1 MLSFPERITVVE
13 VAPRD
18 GLQSF
23 PRWVESDKKVAMID
37 RLSAAGFPV
46 IEVAG
51 FAHPRIIPNLRDA
64 EEVCGRISRR
74 EGTVYRGLAPNARG
88 AKRAVDAKVD
98 EVLGLMTVSEV
109 YLRRNQN
116 MSLDDAVAQAGEA
129 FRISDAA
136 GRRFVMAL
144 GMAMWCPYEGVITE
158 SKVADLVVRLRKVGI
173 RRFYLAGS
181 VGMEDPR
188 HVNRLFK
195 RLTDAHADCAFGFH
209 VHNLAGYG
217 TANVVAAIDAG
228 ASWIE
233 GSICGIGGGIV
244 MPDTVASVGNLP
256 TEDIVAMLHEM
267 GIETGLNPTEVIAAA
282 KDVADILGI
291 KPLSHAVQY
300 GTRDQLLKHS

>member
-1 MLSFPERITVVE
+1 MLSFPETMTVVE

-23 PRWVESDKKVAMID
+23 PGWVETDKKIAMIN
-37 RLSAAGFPV
+37 RLSAVGFPV
-46 IEVAG
+46 IEVTG
-51 FAHPRIIPNLRDA
+51 FAHPRVIPNLRDA
-64 EEVCGRISRR
+64 EEVCARISRR

-88 AKRAVDAKVD
+88 ARRALKAEVD
-98 EVLGLMTVSEV
+98 EVLGLMTVSEA

-116 MSLDDAVAQAGEA
+116 MSLVDAIEQAGEA

-144 GMAMWCPYEGVITE
+144 GMAMWCPYEGVIPE
-158 SKVADLVVRLRKVGI
+158 SKVADLVVRLRNAGI

-195 RLTDAHADCAFGFH
+195 RLTDSHADCEFGFH

-228 ASWIE
+228 VSWIE

-244 MPDTVASVGNLP
+244 MPESVASIGNLP
-256 TEDIVAMLHEM
+256 TEDIVAMLHDM
-267 GIETGLNPTEVIAAA
+267 RIETGLDPVEVTAAA

-291 KPLSHAVQY
+291 KPLSHAVRS
-300 GTRDQLLKHS
+300 GTRDQLHEPS